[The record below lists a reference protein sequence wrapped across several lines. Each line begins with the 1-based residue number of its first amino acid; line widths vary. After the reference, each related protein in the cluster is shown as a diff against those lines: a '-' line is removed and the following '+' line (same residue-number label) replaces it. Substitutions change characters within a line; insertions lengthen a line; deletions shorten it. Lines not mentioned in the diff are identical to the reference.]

1 MAVVGAG
8 TADEA
13 SLAAALAV
21 GRELGR
27 RDAVLVCGGLGGVME
42 AACRGAREEGGLTVG
57 VLPGLDRRAANP
69 HVQVALATGLG
80 EARNALVV
88 RAADAVI
95 AVGGRVRHAVG
106 DRARAE
112 GGNAGRRDRDLG
124 AGEGRPRGRGDRAG
138 RGRRGGR
145 RARAGAGGVGE
156 GCPLPPWRL
165 AFSPWLRTTQRGAG
179 WSCTDGFRASS
190 SATPPATRPS
200 GGAWPGWVTN
210 RDDGAVEAVFEGDGD
225 AVDAMVAFCREGPS
239 RADVDHVEESEEGP
253 EGLSG
258 FDVR

>member
-95 AVGGRVRHAVG
+95 AVGGEFGTLSEIALALKAGTPVVG
-106 DRARAE
+106 IETWELAK
-112 GGNAGRRDRDLG
+112 AGREVAAIERA
-124 AGEGRPRGRGDRAG
+124 AGGEEAVERALALAAELPLA
-138 RGRRGGR
+138 RRG
-145 RARAGAGGVGE
+145 V
-156 GCPLPPWRL
+156 
-165 AFSPWLRTTQRGAG
+165 Q
-179 WSCTDGFRASS
+179 
-190 SATPPATRPS
+190 
-200 GGAWPGWVTN
+200 
-210 RDDGAVEAVFEGDGD
+210 D
-225 AVDAMVAFCREGPS
+225 AVDCK
-239 RADVDHVEESEEGP
+239 
-253 EGLSG
+253 
-258 FDVR
+258 